1 MDRYKGE
8 LLSDDTR
15 RFLAQPKRMAIGGEW
30 VEALGGGMLEV
41 VDPASGQ
48 VFDRVPAGE
57 ATDIDRAV
65 AAARRAF
72 EQGDWPRMRPVDRE
86 RLLLRLA
93 ELVEAHAQELAEIEA
108 LDNGKPVTMA
118 RAVDVALVVDF
129 LRYMAGWATKIEGS
143 TMEVSVPLVRD
154 REFFGYTRRE
164 PVGVVGAIIPW
175 NFPLLMVA
183 WKAGP
188 ALASG
193 CTMVLKPAEETPLS
207 ALRFAELV
215 QQAGYP
221 AGVFNVVTGHGHSAG
236 AALAAHKGVD
246 KVAFTGS
253 TEIGKLVG
261 KAALDN
267 MTRVSLE
274 LGGKSPVIV
283 LDDADPAVAAA
294 GAAQA
299 IFFNQ
304 GQVCCA
310 GSRLYVHKS
319 RFERVVEGLSGIAAD
334 MKLGA
339 GIEPSTQI
347 GPLVSAVQQ
356 QRVLGYIRSGFEE
369 GARAGGRR
377 SGRGRGLLR
386 QADGAGRYP
395 RRHARGA
402 RGDLRPGGGGDALR
416 RSRRGRP
423 PRQRHPIRPR
433 RQHLVQRPVAGAP
446 PGAEDQGRYGVG
458 QLPQHPRRLDALR
471 RLQAVR
477 HRPRDGAR
485 GARPVHR
492 GQVGDHGPVRGERRA
507 AAALHALSIPCR
519 GTRGR
524 GEKA

>member
-8 LLSDDTR
+8 LLSANTR

-30 VEALGGGMLEV
+30 VEALGGAVLEV

-57 ATDIDRAV
+57 AADIDRAV

-72 EQGDWPRMRPVDRE
+72 EQGEWPKMRPVDRE

-93 ELVEAHAQELAEIEA
+93 EAVEANAQELAEIEA
-108 LDNGKPVTMA
+108 LDNGKPVSMA
-118 RAVDVALVVDF
+118 RAVDVALAVDF

-221 AGVFNVVTGHGHSAG
+221 AGVFNVVTGHGHTAG

-253 TEIGKLVG
+253 TEIGKRVG

-283 LDDADPAVAAA
+283 LDDADPVVAAA

-310 GSRLYVHKS
+310 GSRLYVHTS
-319 RFERVVEGLSGIAAD
+319 RFERVLEGLSGIAAG

-339 GIEPSTQI
+339 GIEPATQI
-347 GPLVSAVQQ
+347 GPLVSAIQQ

-369 GARAGGRR
+369 GAHALAGGTAGEGEGYFVKPTVLVDTRDDMRVVREEIFGPVVVAMPYDDLDEVARR
-377 SGRGRGLLR
+377 ANDTPYGL
-386 QADGAGRYP
+386 GASIWSN
-395 RRHARGA
+395 
-402 RGDLRPGGGGDALR
+402 DL
-416 RSRRGRP
+416 SRVHRLLP
-423 PRQRHPIRPR
+423 KIK
-433 RQHLVQRPVAGAP
+433 AGT
-446 PGAEDQGRYGVG
+446 VWVNC
-458 QLPQHPRRLDALR
+458 HNILDASMPFGGYKQSGIGR
-471 RLQAVR
+471 EMGRAVL
-477 HRPRDGAR
+477 DLYTEGKS
-485 GARPVHR
+485 VIM
-492 GQVGDHGPVRGERRA
+492 
-507 AAALHALSIPCR
+507 AL
-519 GTRGR
+519 
-524 GEKA
+524 

>member
-319 RFERVVEGLSGIAAD
+319 RFERVVEGLSEIAAG

-339 GIEPSTQI
+339 GIDPTTQI
-347 GPLVSAVQQ
+347 GPLVSALQQ

-369 GARAGGRR
+369 GARALAGGAAGEGEGYFVKPTVLVDTRDDMRVVREEIFGPVVVAMPYDDLDEVARR
-377 SGRGRGLLR
+377 ANDTPYGL
-386 QADGAGRYP
+386 GASIWSN
-395 RRHARGA
+395 
-402 RGDLRPGGGGDALR
+402 DL
-416 RSRRGRP
+416 SRVHR
-423 PRQRHPIRPR
+423 
-433 RQHLVQRPVAGAP
+433 LVPKIKAGT
-446 PGAEDQGRYGVG
+446 VWVNC
-458 QLPQHPRRLDALR
+458 HNILDASMPFGGYKQSGIGR
-471 RLQAVR
+471 EMGRAVL
-477 HRPRDGAR
+477 DLYTEGKS
-485 GARPVHR
+485 VIM
-492 GQVGDHGPVRGERRA
+492 
-507 AAALHALSIPCR
+507 AL
-519 GTRGR
+519 
-524 GEKA
+524 

>member
-236 AALAAHKGVD
+236 AALAAHTGVD

-369 GARAGGRR
+369 GARALAGGAAGEGEGYFVKPTVLVDTRDDMRVVREEIFGPVVVAMPYDDLDEVARR
-377 SGRGRGLLR
+377 ANDTPYGL
-386 QADGAGRYP
+386 GASIWSN
-395 RRHARGA
+395 
-402 RGDLRPGGGGDALR
+402 DL
-416 RSRRGRP
+416 SRVHR
-423 PRQRHPIRPR
+423 
-433 RQHLVQRPVAGAP
+433 LVPKIKAGT
-446 PGAEDQGRYGVG
+446 VWVNC
-458 QLPQHPRRLDALR
+458 HNILDASMPFGGYKQSGIGR
-471 RLQAVR
+471 EMGRAVL
-477 HRPRDGAR
+477 DLYTEGKS
-485 GARPVHR
+485 VIM
-492 GQVGDHGPVRGERRA
+492 
-507 AAALHALSIPCR
+507 AL
-519 GTRGR
+519 
-524 GEKA
+524 